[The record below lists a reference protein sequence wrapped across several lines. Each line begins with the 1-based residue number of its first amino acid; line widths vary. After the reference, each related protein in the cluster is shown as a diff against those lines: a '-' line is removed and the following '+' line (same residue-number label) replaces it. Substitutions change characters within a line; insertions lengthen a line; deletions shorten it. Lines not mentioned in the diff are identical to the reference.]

1 MKRFTL
7 VRAIFACLAMQ
18 LAAVAADRPNVI
30 LCMADD
36 QGWEE
41 TGYNGH
47 PAVKTPVLA
56 EMAAAGDWDKLKE
69 YQDFLIG
76 GREPS

>member
-1 MKRFTL
+1 MKSAILIATVFTATAL
-7 VRAIFACLAMQ
+7 PDAARAQ
-18 LAAVAADRPNVI
+18 AANRPNVI

-47 PAVKTPVLA
+47 SVVKTPILD
-56 EMAAAGDWDKLKE
+56 EMASALRSGFGEA
-69 YQDFLIG
+69 
-76 GREPS
+76 RP